1 MANVNQT
8 KRMTYIVKAA
18 HLWKN
23 HMLADSAPPS
33 ADWLSH
39 FFNLV
44 TRMPNN
50 RLWHFLHNTYPAD
63 SLKFL
68 RKIKS
73 LALLPPGAV
82 PLEEQNFEPGHWYE
96 RYPYVTA
103 AIAGLLEIAISN
115 EEYDEWSLDVVNRNP
130 HPGQSGIIS
139 FLKYA
144 MIESATFRK

>member
-1 MANVNQT
+1 MANINQVN
-8 KRMTYIVKAA
+8 RMTYIVQAA

-23 HMLADSAPPS
+23 HMLAESAFHS
-33 ADWLSH
+33 ADWLLH

-50 RLWHFLHNTYPAD
+50 QIWHFLHNTYPAD

-73 LALLPPGAV
+73 LTLLLPGGI
-82 PLEEQNFEPGHWYE
+82 PLEEQNFEPGHRYK

-103 AIAGLLEIAISN
+103 AIAGLLEFAISN

-130 HPGQSGIIS
+130 HPGQDGIIS
-139 FLKYA
+139 FIKYA

>member
-1 MANVNQT
+1 
-8 KRMTYIVKAA
+8 MTYIVKAA

-50 RLWHFLHNTYPAD
+50 RLWHFLHNMYPAD

-103 AIAGLLEIAISN
+103 AIAGLLEIAISS

-130 HPGQSGIIS
+130 HPGQSDVIS

-144 MIESATFRK
+144 MVESATFRK